1 MGFTIV
7 EQLTSSGETMNVV
20 VMPSAGATLPAVEIT
35 DSIPTYEP
43 VSTFNAEE
51 LIAF

>member
-1 MGFTIV
+1 
-7 EQLTSSGETMNVV
+7 MNVV
-20 VMPSAGATLPAVEIT
+20 VMPNSGATLPAVEIT
-35 DSIPTYEP
+35 DNIPTYEP

>member
-1 MGFTIV
+1 
-7 EQLTSSGETMNVV
+7 MNVV
-20 VMPSAGATLPAVEIT
+20 VMPNSGATLPAVEVG